1 MSEIQRES
9 GSFRDPA
16 SFVFYHEGRVF
27 RCVDE
32 ATWNC
37 LHDMMDS
44 GLLSRLIEQGLVV
57 ETEQVAAETL
67 PVDVQKSFPQGAYCL
82 RHRKIGQISYPY
94 EWSFS
99 MLADAALLHLDIQ
112 RALAEKGLA
121 LKDASA
127 FNVLFEG
134 CRPVFI
140 DMGSVERPARSDI
153 WFAYGQFCRMFLYP
167 LLAKLHRGVDFRQVF
182 LGSLDG
188 LKVEQAYQMLGFWK
202 SFSPNAFLDVYMQN
216 LFSGKKVGQATRVGQ
231 SLKVEGKTDPAVQL
245 VNLSRL
251 KKKIERLKR
260 ACPVGSMWS
269 EYGAIRNYSD
279 QAIDEK
285 KRMVRDILKQYQ
297 PKSVVDVGCNTGEFS
312 FMAAEAGASV
322 VALDSDH
329 DAVEALYRT
338 ARQKKLNILPIVA
351 DLSSPS
357 PGMGLFCEERRPLL
371 DRVGGEMVFAL
382 ALIHHLMVTACMPLE
397 AISRLFA
404 QLTKTWLVIEYIDPK
419 DGMFRELLA
428 IRKDYFSEFSIEK
441 LEAGLS
447 AHFEVVSRHPLP
459 GGLRTLLVLK
469 KKR

>member
-32 ATWNC
+32 ATWSC
-37 LHDMMDS
+37 LNDMTKA
-44 GLLSRLIEQGLVV
+44 GLLSRMIEGGLVV
-57 ETEQVAAETL
+57 ATEGSAGGDL
-67 PVDVQKSFPQGAYCL
+67 PSDIQSILPPGTRCL
-82 RHRKIGQISYPY
+82 RHRKIQQISYPY

-112 RALAEKGLA
+112 RMLIEKGLA

-134 CRPVFI
+134 CQPVFI
-140 DMGSVERPARSDI
+140 DLGSIERPARSDI

-167 LLAKLHRGVDFRQVF
+167 LLAKLHRGMDFRQVF
-182 LGSLDG
+182 MGSLDG
-188 LKVEQAYQMLGFWK
+188 LQVEQAYRMLGFWK
-202 SFSPNAFLDVYMQN
+202 SFAPGSFLDVFMQN
-216 LFSGKKVGQATRVGQ
+216 LFAGKKVGQATQVGQ
-231 SLKVEGKTDPAVQL
+231 SLRVEGKTDPAVQL
-245 VNLSRL
+245 VNLNRLQRKIEGL
-251 KKKIERLKR
+251 KKSFR
-260 ACPVGSMWS
+260 VGSMWS
-269 EYGAIRNYSD
+269 EYGDIRNYSD

-285 KRMVRDILKQYQ
+285 KRVVREILNQYR
-297 PKSVVDVGCNTGEFS
+297 PRSVLDVGCNTGEFS

-322 VALDSDH
+322 MAVDYDH

-338 ARQKKLNILPIVA
+338 AKRKKMNILPLVA
-351 DLSSPS
+351 DLSNPS
-357 PGMGLFCEERRPLL
+357 PGLGLFCEERQPLL
-371 DRVGGEMVFAL
+371 NRVGGEMVFAL

-404 QLTKTWLVIEYIDPK
+404 QLTETWLVLEYIDPQ

-428 IRKDYFSEFSIEK
+428 IRKDYFSGFSIEK

-447 AHFEVVSRHPLP
+447 DHFGVVSRHPLP

-469 KKR
+469 KK